1 MNYFKGVRHMPNAD
15 KMKNIRLL
23 KENEFRN
30 DVMKNREE
38 FMLEKAREILNKKGV
53 QALNLPDLAK
63 LSGYSK
69 PTIYKYFPT
78 KEDLMLA
85 LANQSTGKQIAY
97 LERAITFEG
106 RPREVL
112 HGIQSLNSGVLFES
126 VRDAVL
132 LHTNRIRSFATPE
145 RQKLLDTYEERR
157 IEIIAQIIRDAVAIG
172 DLELPHRTNEYELQ
186 ITIMSTQLGGLVLQE
201 SDSPVMGKWLKKI
214 NFSHG
219 MFGRIIL
226 DGMGW
231 HPLSSEM
238 RYSETVKRF
247 YQEVFPELTI
257 DEKGNSIKAI

>member
-1 MNYFKGVRHMPNAD
+1 MAD
-15 KMKNIRLL
+15 KDKTKNLRLL
-23 KENEFRN
+23 KENEFRS
-30 DVMKNREE
+30 DVKKNREL
-38 FMLEKAREILNKKGV
+38 FMLEKAREILNKDGV

-97 LERAITFEG
+97 MERALTFEG
-106 RPREVL
+106 RPREIL
-112 HGIQSLNSGVLFES
+112 HGIQSLNAGILFES

-132 LHTNRIRSFATPE
+132 LHTNRIRSFAAPE
-145 RQKLLDTYEERR
+145 RRKVLDAYEERR
-157 IEIIAQIIRDAVAIG
+157 IEIIAQIIRAAVAAG
-172 DLELPHRTNEYELQ
+172 DLVLPYRTNEYELQ
-186 ITIMSTQLGGLVLQE
+186 MTIMSTQMGGLLLQE

-214 NFSHG
+214 NFTHG
-219 MFGRIIL
+219 MFGRIVL

-231 HPLSSEM
+231 QPLSSEW

-247 YQEVFPELTI
+247 YKEIFPEI
-257 DEKGNSIKAI
+257 IVDKNGNIKEAI

>member
-1 MNYFKGVRHMPNAD
+1 
-15 KMKNIRLL
+15 
-23 KENEFRN
+23 
-30 DVMKNREE
+30 
-38 FMLEKAREILNKKGV
+38 
-53 QALNLPDLAK
+53 
-63 LSGYSK
+63 
-69 PTIYKYFPT
+69 
-78 KEDLMLA
+78 MLA

-106 RPREVL
+106 RPREIV

-132 LHTNRIRSFATPE
+132 LHTNRIRSFATTE
-145 RQKLLDTYEERR
+145 RREMLDTYEERR

-186 ITIMSTQLGGLVLQE
+186 ITIMSTQFGGLVLQE

-247 YQEVFPELTI
+247 YQEVFPELAI
-257 DEKGNSIKAI
+257 DENGNSQKAIFIGG